1 MSNKFQKKNFA
12 QLKKEEE
19 AILDRDLDDF
29 QGSKTELFFIKL
41 GRKIQRKR
49 LQVFGSI
56 FGLFFIIAAILGY
69 FEYSDYREVK
79 ATERLE
85 LILEQWQRGEQSAN
99 EDRIKTLEKFLA
111 EDSFGIVDTR
121 VAKTLSDLYV
131 ETGEYKKA
139 ASLLEVHGVKIPDIR
154 EAKAYYFFLA
164 GNYRELADDKDLAL
178 KNYET
183 ASSLLE
189 NLRETPSFRA
199 WSLYHTGRLKAEKG
213 DVANAGEVLRKV
225 LLIEPSDAGSDLTE
239 VKKLATFLLLKISK
253 KG

>member
-19 AILDRDLDDF
+19 AILDRDLDNF

-56 FGLFFIIAAILGY
+56 FGLFFIIASLLGY

-85 LILEQWQRGEQSAN
+85 LILEQWQRGEQPAN
-99 EDRIKTLEKFLA
+99 EDRIKTLESFLA
-111 EDSFGIVDTR
+111 DDSFGIVDTR
-121 VAKTLSDLYV
+121 VAKTLSDLYA
-131 ETGEYKKA
+131 EAGEYKKA
-139 ASLLEVHGVKIPDIR
+139 ANLLEIHGVKIPDIR

-164 GNYRELADDKDLAL
+164 GNYRELADDKDIAL

-213 DVANAGEVLRKV
+213 DITNASEVLRKV
-225 LLIEPSDAGSDLTE
+225 LLIEQSDAGTDLTE